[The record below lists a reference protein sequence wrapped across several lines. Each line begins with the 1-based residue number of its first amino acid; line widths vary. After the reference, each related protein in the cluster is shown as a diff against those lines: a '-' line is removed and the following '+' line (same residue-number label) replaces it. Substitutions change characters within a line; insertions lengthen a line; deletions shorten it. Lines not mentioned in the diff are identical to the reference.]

1 MANNEKNLETN
12 AEDEKEKSEIKE
24 TYDRF
29 LNSVK
34 RSLADLTSLEVNT
47 VLVSNISADHP
58 GSDEEFL
65 YQTCKNLFEW
75 FERKKTEKKLQ
86 RPLNDK
92 YLSKLRR
99 LWDNEHCECEGRI
112 GNDSRVEQFFKNIKE
127 DIKDCLDH
135 QTPETLKE
143 KKGQDQQLRDR
154 SEYRRHLYYLQKYL
168 ILHEKWCENKKV
180 KKEKKDKTVFTDW
193 ERQQLRKLWELVG
206 TEYVYA
212 QTVMQLDGD
221 IIARINDRLFSG
233 DNAEELMR
241 LHNRNV
247 ETGVNYRNGVM
258 TTFFEIIKSLL
269 GK

>member
-1 MANNEKNLETN
+1 MANNEKSLKTN
-12 AEDEKEKSEIKE
+12 SEDEKEKSDLKDS
-24 TYDRF
+24 YDCF
-29 LNSVK
+29 LDSVK
-34 RSLADLTSLEVNT
+34 RSLVDLTSLEVNT

-58 GSDEEFL
+58 RSDGEFL
-65 YQTCKNLFEW
+65 RQTCQDLVEW
-75 FERKKTEKKLQ
+75 FERNKTEEKVQ
-86 RPLNDK
+86 TPLNVD
-92 YLSKLRR
+92 YLPKLRE
-99 LWDNEHCECEGRI
+99 LCGKDLYNVVCEDASGKIESLQKRI
-112 GNDSRVEQFFKNIKE
+112 E
-127 DIKDCLDH
+127 DCL
-135 QTPETLKE
+135 KN
-143 KKGQDQQLRDR
+143 KKPDDLDEEQSRKH
-154 SEYRRHLYYLQKYL
+154 SEYRRHLRYLNKYL
-168 ILHEKWCENKKV
+168 SLHKKWCEHENKKA
-180 KKEKKDKTVFTDW
+180 KKDKTVFTDS

-221 IIARINDRLFSG
+221 IIARINDRVFSR